1 MSKRGYARI
10 STIDQNET
18 RQIAALKKLGCEK
31 IFIDKQ
37 NGKDTHREQFNK
49 MCSYIRE
56 NDTVIVTEYSRLAR
70 NLKELLSSVENFR
83 NKKVDLISVKENFNT
98 STPQGNLILT
108 IFSDLAKFER
118 DMILQRQ
125 REGIAIA
132 KREGK
137 YHGRKPL
144 PFDEAEFRKECIK
157 WVNGSQTAVKTMSKL
172 NMKPNRFYKK
182 VKELGIIKNSKNVL
196 AV

>member
-1 MSKRGYARI
+1 
-10 STIDQNET
+10 
-18 RQIAALKKLGCEK
+18 
-31 IFIDKQ
+31 
-37 NGKDTHREQFNK
+37 
-49 MCSYIRE
+49 MCNYIRE
-56 NDTVIVTEYSRLAR
+56 GDTVIVTEYSRLAR
-70 NLKELLSSVENFR
+70 NVKDLLSIVDDFR
-83 NKKVDLISVKENFNT
+83 KKNVDIISVKENFNT

-108 IFSDLAKFER
+108 IFAGLSEFER
-118 DMILQRQ
+118 EMILQRQ

-144 PFDEAEFRKECIK
+144 PFDENAFRKECIK
-157 WVNGSQTAVKTMSKL
+157 WVNGYQTAVKTMNQL

-182 VKELGIIKNSKNVL
+182 VKELGIIKNTNKNRA